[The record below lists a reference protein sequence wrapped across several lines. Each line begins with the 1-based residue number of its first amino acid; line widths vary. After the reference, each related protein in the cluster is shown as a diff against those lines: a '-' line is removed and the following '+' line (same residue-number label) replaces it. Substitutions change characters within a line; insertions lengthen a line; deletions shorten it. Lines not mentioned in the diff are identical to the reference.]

1 VQVTPAGEIAGF
13 QHELPETAPGANL
26 SAPAAREI
34 AERFLSNTM
43 RRDMGQL
50 EFLESTDE
58 KRPAR
63 TDHVLTW
70 KDKTAALGDC
80 SHRIA
85 VSVSGDQV
93 SGYREF
99 VHIPEGW
106 MRQYQELRS
115 RNDTAQIVDEVFWIL
130 LSLAMLVVLIQRI
143 RIRDVPVRLSL
154 GFGVV
159 A

>member
-1 VQVTPAGEIAGF
+1 PLEKEELRVQVTPAGEIVEF
-13 QHELPETAPGANL
+13 RHELPETAPGANL
-26 SAPAAREI
+26 DGAAAREI

-43 RRDMGQL
+43 RRDLTQL

-70 KDKTAALGDC
+70 KDRTVDIGDG
-80 SHRIA
+80 SQRIA
-85 VSVSGDQV
+85 VSVSGDRV

-99 VHIPEGW
+99 IHIPEDW

-115 RNDTAQIVDEVFWIL
+115 RNNTAQIVDEVFWIL
-130 LSLAMLVVLIQRI
+130 LSLAMVVILIRRI
-143 RIRDVPVRLSL
+143 RI
-154 GFGVV
+154 
-159 A
+159 